1 MTIYEVA
8 WEYLDP
14 IFDDP
19 RFVSDTMTQVWYY
32 IASSASWQDWPNSA
46 LWLAI
51 WAGNCNVERDCPF
64 EKARFVPAI
73 TFRRSSSGCMTVFFR
88 KLFSVAPPLLRI
100 TGFLPVLENKQVRRS
115 FFQFSLWYIIH
126 TLLTE
131 LVRSRWVGIGLVLFF
146 LWTETKSWSL
156 KTQKENLA
164 NIQPSWPRAWSMIC
178 IYRKVPRTAK
188 WRRRYILRFSAL
200 S

>member
-1 MTIYEVA
+1 MTTYEVA

-14 IFDDP
+14 IFGDP

-51 WAGNCNVERDCPF
+51 RAGKMERYCPF

-73 TFRRSSSGCMTVFFR
+73 TFRPSSSGCTTVFFC
-88 KLFSVAPPLLRI
+88 KSFPVTPALLLLLI
-100 TGFLPVLENKQVRRS
+100 TGFLSELENKQVRRK
-115 FFQFSLWYIIH
+115 FFQCSLWHIIH

-131 LVRSRWVGIGLVLFF
+131 
-146 LWTETKSWSL
+146 
-156 KTQKENLA
+156 
-164 NIQPSWPRAWSMIC
+164 PSWPSAWSMTYIH
-178 IYRKVPRTAK
+178 RKVRRTAK
-188 WRRRYILRFSAL
+188 WRRRYTLRSSAL